1 MEEENEENDVVPV
14 GDALLKLIGNIKD
27 LEHYIENG
35 FFNKSTSPSF
45 KELLV
50 ECNIS
55 LVNSFIEVKKFKG
68 FRIQEELY
76 DFGNRYNFK
85 NSVGKGISYESFLNK
100 IRSIKIKALYH
111 VLKLN
116 MFRLDLCR
124 HKTNLK
130 NRDIDNFLRCDYFMA
145 AFLGYFRCLDINMED
160 LLPKNNVGNN
170 IKEWSSFLDDF
181 FSKHEKNINRRS
193 LAFLPSPM
201 HM

>member
-76 DFGNRYNFK
+76 DFGK
-85 NSVGKGISYESFLNK
+85 
-100 IRSIKIKALYH
+100 
-111 VLKLN
+111 
-116 MFRLDLCR
+116 
-124 HKTNLK
+124 
-130 NRDIDNFLRCDYFMA
+130 
-145 AFLGYFRCLDINMED
+145 
-160 LLPKNNVGNN
+160 
-170 IKEWSSFLDDF
+170 
-181 FSKHEKNINRRS
+181 S
-193 LAFLPSPM
+193 L
-201 HM
+201 